1 MLYNIG
7 CQTLQTFVI
16 AQDDLH
22 SAHSLLTCS
31 DVGFSSSF
39 LGTLPVV
46 GVYLLHFLCLESYLG
61 NAWDI
66 PDVSCDAI
74 CNSLPHRIA
83 VNNLPEDLNRV
94 VNRRPRKAHKG
105 SIGKSRT
112 K

>member
-22 SAHSLLTCS
+22 SAHSLLTRS
-31 DVGFSSSF
+31 NIGFGSSF
-39 LGTLPVV
+39 LGTLLVV
-46 GVYLLHFLCLESYLG
+46 GVYLLYFLCLESYLG

-66 PDVSCDAI
+66 LDISSDAV
-74 CNSLPHRIA
+74 CHSLPHRIA
-83 VNNLPEDLNRV
+83 VDNLPEDLNSV

>member
-31 DVGFSSSF
+31 DVGFSSAF

-46 GVYLLHFLCLESYLG
+46 GVYLLYFLRLESYLG
-61 NAWDI
+61 NAWNI
-66 PDVSCDAI
+66 LNVSSDAV
-74 CNSLPHRIA
+74 CHSLLHRVA
-83 VNNLPEDLNRV
+83 VDNLPEDLNRV